1 MDIRPVPASERNLGG
16 RDFFLLWAGVA
27 ISLAEIWA
35 GGFLAPM
42 GFWAGLWAILLGH
55 LIGNTLMALGGVIG
69 SDHGIMS
76 MVSIRPAFGIRGSNL
91 AAVLNIVQL
100 IGWAAIML
108 IIGGRAG
115 AALGKPVGRHSGERR
130 LLGRH

>member
-1 MDIRPVPASERNLGG
+1 
-16 RDFFLLWAGVA
+16 
-27 ISLAEIWA
+27 
-35 GGFLAPM
+35 
-42 GFWAGLWAILLGH
+42 
-55 LIGNTLMALGGVIG
+55 MALGGVIG

-91 AAVLNIVQL
+91 AAVLNIIQL

-115 AALGKPVGRHSGERR
+115 AALGKPVGGILASDSFWVVLIGVGTLLWLFGPEKTVWKILQTVSVAALLLVIAMMTWVAFAGWNPSR
-130 LLGRH
+130 LPQMLNRWPS